1 MHANTWTT
9 HRDAVLHLPS
19 PADLAGALPP
29 ALRATRTVHQA
40 RHAIVDVLNG
50 TDDRLVVI
58 AGPCSV
64 HDPAAARDY
73 AARLALQRARFAD
86 ELEIVMRVYFEKP
99 RTTVGWKGLI
109 NDPLLDGS
117 ERIDAGLHTARA
129 LLCDINGAEMPAAT
143 EFLDPLSP
151 RYLADLVAWG
161 AVGAR
166 TVESQVHR
174 ELASSLPIPI
184 GFKNGTDGNVQVAV
198 DAMCAAA
205 RAHRF
210 LSVDA
215 GGRLCATASPGNPHT
230 HVVLRG
236 GREPNFDAA
245 AVNAVCERMVAAQ
258 CAPRVM
264 IDVSHGNSRR
274 QFRNQLGVGTAVA
287 AQVAAG
293 DARIVGVLIES
304 NLIEGRQDLVPGVPL
319 RYGQSI
325 TDACLSFAD
334 TTPLLETLAYAVR
347 ARRRGHAP
355 ALDLEFAREPL
366 LACCA

>member
-9 HRDAVLHLPS
+9 HRDAVLRLPS

-117 ERIDAGLHTARA
+117 ERIDAGLHMARA

-161 AVGAR
+161 AIGAR

-264 IDVSHGNSRR
+264 IDISHGNSRR

-355 ALDLEFAREPL
+355 APDLEFAREPL

>member
-1 MHANTWTT
+1 MHANAWTT
-9 HRDAVLHLPS
+9 DRDAVLRLPT
-19 PADLAGALPP
+19 PADLAGALQP
-29 ALRATRTVHQA
+29 ALRASRTVHTT
-40 RHAIVDVLNG
+40 RRAITDVLNG
-50 TDDRLVVI
+50 ADDRLVVI

-99 RTTVGWKGLI
+99 RTTVGWKGLV

-117 ERIDAGLHTARA
+117 ERIDAGLHAARA

-161 AVGAR
+161 AIGAR

-215 GGRLCATASPGNPHT
+215 CGRLCAAASSGNPHT

-245 AVNAVCERMVAAQ
+245 AVNAACERMAAAQ
-258 CAPRVM
+258 FAPRVM

-274 QFRNQLGVGTAVA
+274 QFRNQLGVGADVA

-293 DARIVGVLIES
+293 DTRIVGVLIES

-334 TTPLLETLAYAVR
+334 TAGLFETLAHAVR
-347 ARRRGHAP
+347 ARRQGHAP
-355 ALDLEFAREPL
+355 MPGIEFAHEPL

>member
-1 MHANTWTT
+1 MHANAWTT
-9 HRDAVLHLPS
+9 NRDAVLRLPS

-29 ALRATRTVHQA
+29 AWRASRTVHTT
-40 RHAIVDVLNG
+40 RRAIVDVLDG
-50 TDDRLVVI
+50 ADDRLVVI
-58 AGPCSV
+58 AGPCSI
-64 HDPAAARDY
+64 HDPDAARDY

-117 ERIDAGLHTARA
+117 DRIDVGLHTARA

-143 EFLDPLSP
+143 ELLDPLSP
-151 RYLADLVAWG
+151 RYLADLIAWG
-161 AVGAR
+161 AIGAR

-198 DAMCAAA
+198 DAMRAAA
-205 RAHRF
+205 HAHRF
-210 LSVDA
+210 LSIDA
-215 GGRLCATASPGNPHT
+215 GGRLCASASPGNPHT

-245 AVNAVCERMVAAQ
+245 AVNAACERMMAAQ
-258 CAPRVM
+258 FAPRVM

-274 QFRNQLGVGTAVA
+274 QYRNQLAVGAEVA

-293 DARIVGVLIES
+293 DTRIVGVLIES

-334 TTPLLETLAYAVR
+334 TAQLFETLAHAVR
-347 ARRRGHAP
+347 TRRRGHPLPLGA
-355 ALDLEFAREPL
+355 EFAHEPL

>member
-9 HRDAVLHLPS
+9 NRDAVLHLPS

-29 ALRATRTVHQA
+29 ALRASRTVQMA
-40 RHAIVDVLNG
+40 RRAIVDVLNG

-161 AVGAR
+161 AIGAR

-205 RAHRF
+205 RPHRF
-210 LSVDA
+210 LSVDT

-236 GREPNFDAA
+236 GREPNFDAS
-245 AVNAVCERMVAAQ
+245 AVNAACERMAAAQ

-287 AQVAAG
+287 AQIATG
-293 DARIVGVLIES
+293 DTRIVGVLIES
-304 NLIEGRQDLVPGVPL
+304 NLIEGRQDLVPGMPL

-334 TTPLLETLAYAVR
+334 TTQLLETLAYAVR

-355 ALDLEFAREPL
+355 APDLEFAHEPL

>member
-161 AVGAR
+161 AIGAR

-355 ALDLEFAREPL
+355 APDLDFAREPL